1 MEAGEIAFARM
12 AAMLPGMA
20 ETITR
25 RFALLSQKVLV
36 KRW

>member
-12 AAMLPGMA
+12 AATLPGMA
-20 ETITR
+20 EAITR
-25 RFALLSQKVLV
+25 RFALLSQKVPI